1 MAENKKL
8 ILSLGS
14 NFNHEK
20 NISKA
25 ILLLKNMFGNDNI
38 VFSKKLWTNPI
49 DINSD
54 KFLNCI
60 LFINTS
66 FNLEKIERD
75 IKELEDICGRTE
87 AEKEEN
93 IVKIDI
99 DILQYGEKRMHN
111 KDWSRKYIRELM
123 KECPF

>member
-66 FNLEKIERD
+66 FNLEKIERN